1 MLALPFFIS
10 IVLLLAVLVDVAE
23 DGEDA
28 STSRPTKYEAR
39 WAGKM
44 EYPETMLLVDNNN
57 NMLAR
62 MAKWNIAAVEV
73 VVVEEERVIVYYL
86 GSKYFKGCRG
96 CIYLVVVV
104 YDINEK

>member
-10 IVLLLAVLVDVAE
+10 IVLLLLLLAVLVDAAE

-44 EYPETMLLVDNNN
+44 EYPETMLLVVNNN

-62 MAKWNIAAVEV
+62 MAKWNV
-73 VVVEEERVIVYYL
+73 EERVMVVFQRL
-86 GSKYFKGCRG
+86 PGM
-96 CIYLVVVV
+96 YLVVVV
-104 YDINEK
+104 MIDELIVC

>member
-1 MLALPFFIS
+1 MALPFFIS
-10 IVLLLAVLVDVAE
+10 IVFLAVLVDVAE

-44 EYPETMLLVDNNN
+44 EYPETMLLVVNNN

-62 MAKWNIAAVEV
+62 MAKWTV
-73 VVVEEERVIVYYL
+73 EERVIIYL
-86 GSKYFKGCRG
+86 GSISKAAGN
-96 CIYLVVVV
+96 VSSSSS
-104 YDINEK
+104 DDW

>member
-1 MLALPFFIS
+1 MDA
-10 IVLLLAVLVDVAE
+10 AE

-44 EYPETMLLVDNNN
+44 EYPETMLLVVNN

-62 MAKWNIAAVEV
+62 MTKWNV
-73 VVVEEERVIVYYL
+73 EERVIIYL
-86 GSKYFKGCRG
+86 GSISKAAGN
-96 CIYLVVVV
+96 VSSSSS
-104 YDINEK
+104 DD

>member
-10 IVLLLAVLVDVAE
+10 IVLLLLLLAVLVDAAE

-44 EYPETMLLVDNNN
+44 EYPETMLLVVNNN

-62 MAKWNIAAVEV
+62 ATKWNV
-73 VVVEEERVIVYYL
+73 EERVIIYL
-86 GSKYFKGCRG
+86 GSISKAAGM
-96 CIYLVVVV
+96 YLPSSSS
-104 YDINEK
+104 DD

>member
-10 IVLLLAVLVDVAE
+10 IVLLLLLLAVLVDAAE

-44 EYPETMLLVDNNN
+44 EYPETMLLVVNNN

-62 MAKWNIAAVEV
+62 MAKWNV
-73 VVVEEERVIVYYL
+73 EERVIIYL
-86 GSKYFKGCRG
+86 GSISKAAGN
-96 CIYLVVVV
+96 VSSSSS
-104 YDINEK
+104 DDW

>member
-10 IVLLLAVLVDVAE
+10 IVLLLLLLAVLVDAAE

-44 EYPETMLLVDNNN
+44 EYPETMLLVVNNN

-62 MAKWNIAAVEV
+62 ATKWNV
-73 VVVEEERVIVYYL
+73 EERVIIYL
-86 GSKYFKGCRG
+86 GSISKAAGN
-96 CIYLVVVV
+96 VSSSSS
-104 YDINEK
+104 DD

>member
-10 IVLLLAVLVDVAE
+10 IVLLLLLLAVLVDAAE

-44 EYPETMLLVDNNN
+44 EYPETMLLVVNNN

-62 MAKWNIAAVEV
+62 MAKWNV
-73 VVVEEERVIVYYL
+73 EERVMVVFQRL
-86 GSKYFKGCRG
+86 PG

-104 YDINEK
+104 MIDELIVC

>member
-10 IVLLLAVLVDVAE
+10 IVLLLLLLAVLVDVAE

-44 EYPETMLLVDNNN
+44 EYPETMLLVVNNN

-62 MAKWNIAAVEV
+62 ATKWNV
-73 VVVEEERVIVYYL
+73 EERVIIYL
-86 GSKYFKGCRG
+86 GSISKAAGM
-96 CIYLVVVV
+96 YLPSSSS
-104 YDINEK
+104 DD

>member
-1 MLALPFFIS
+1 MALPFFIS
-10 IVLLLAVLVDVAE
+10 IVLLLLLLAVLVDAAE

-44 EYPETMLLVDNNN
+44 EYPETMLLVVNNN

-62 MAKWNIAAVEV
+62 MAKWNV
-73 VVVEEERVIVYYL
+73 EERVIIYL
-86 GSKYFKGCRG
+86 GSISKAAGN
-96 CIYLVVVV
+96 VSSSSS
-104 YDINEK
+104 DD

>member
-1 MLALPFFIS
+1 MALPFFIS
-10 IVLLLAVLVDVAE
+10 IVLLLLLLAVLVDVAE

-44 EYPETMLLVDNNN
+44 EYPETMLLVVNN

-62 MAKWNIAAVEV
+62 MTKWNV
-73 VVVEEERVIVYYL
+73 EERVIIYL
-86 GSKYFKGCRG
+86 GSISKAAGN
-96 CIYLVVVV
+96 VSSSSS
-104 YDINEK
+104 DD

>member
-10 IVLLLAVLVDVAE
+10 IVLLLLLLAVLVDVAE

-44 EYPETMLLVDNNN
+44 EYPETMLLVVNNN

-62 MAKWNIAAVEV
+62 MAKWNV
-73 VVVEEERVIVYYL
+73 EERVIIYL
-86 GSKYFKGCRG
+86 GSISKAAGN
-96 CIYLVVVV
+96 VSSSSS
-104 YDINEK
+104 DD

>member
-10 IVLLLAVLVDVAE
+10 IVLLLLLLAVLVDAAE

-44 EYPETMLLVDNNN
+44 EYPETMLLVVNNN

-62 MAKWNIAAVEV
+62 MAKWNV
-73 VVVEEERVIVYYL
+73 EERVIIYL
-86 GSKYFKGCRG
+86 GSISKAAGM
-96 CIYLVVVV
+96 YLPSSSS
-104 YDINEK
+104 DD

>member
-10 IVLLLAVLVDVAE
+10 IVLLLLLLAVLVDVAE

-44 EYPETMLLVDNNN
+44 EYPETMLLVVNN

-62 MAKWNIAAVEV
+62 MTKWNV
-73 VVVEEERVIVYYL
+73 EERVIIYL
-86 GSKYFKGCRG
+86 GSISKAAGN
-96 CIYLVVVV
+96 VSSSSS
-104 YDINEK
+104 DDW

>member
-10 IVLLLAVLVDVAE
+10 IVLLLLLLAVLVDVAE

-44 EYPETMLLVDNNN
+44 EYPETMLLVVNNN

-62 MAKWNIAAVEV
+62 MAKWNV
-73 VVVEEERVIVYYL
+73 EERVMVVFQRL
-86 GSKYFKGCRG
+86 PGM
-96 CIYLVVVV
+96 YLVVVV
-104 YDINEK
+104 MIDELIVC

>member
-1 MLALPFFIS
+1 MALPFFIS
-10 IVLLLAVLVDVAE
+10 IVLLLLLLAVLVDVAE

-44 EYPETMLLVDNNN
+44 EYPETMLLVVNNN

-62 MAKWNIAAVEV
+62 MAKWNV
-73 VVVEEERVIVYYL
+73 EERVIIYL
-86 GSKYFKGCRG
+86 GSISKAAGN
-96 CIYLVVVV
+96 VSSSSS
-104 YDINEK
+104 DD

>member
-10 IVLLLAVLVDVAE
+10 IVLLLLLLAVLVDAAE

-44 EYPETMLLVDNNN
+44 EYPETMLLVVNNN

-62 MAKWNIAAVEV
+62 MAKWNV
-73 VVVEEERVIVYYL
+73 EERVIIYL
-86 GSKYFKGCRG
+86 GSISKAAGN
-96 CIYLVVVV
+96 VSSSSS
-104 YDINEK
+104 DD